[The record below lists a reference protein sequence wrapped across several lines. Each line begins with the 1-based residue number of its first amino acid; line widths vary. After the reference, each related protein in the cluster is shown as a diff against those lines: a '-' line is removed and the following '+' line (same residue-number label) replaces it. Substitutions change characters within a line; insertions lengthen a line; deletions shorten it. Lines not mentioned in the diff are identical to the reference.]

1 LTREQKQKI
10 ACTLR
15 QEGWTQDR
23 IAQMLGIGQTTA
35 SRWLGECSQTGKP
48 TQPSEIRGKD
58 GRAYPPTRAPKSA
71 KPQTEKTDTA
81 EHGSTSPTPPGNSI
95 DTGIDAELAEGMQHQ
110 GAVPGWSITPDG
122 PSSEDV
128 SVEPEATDFPNAS
141 SPGNSSTL
149 GAVSETAASPMG
161 SLPAP

>member
-1 LTREQKQKI
+1 MT
-10 ACTLR
+10 C
-15 QEGWTQDR
+15 DF
-23 IAQMLGIGQTTA
+23 TTKFGGM
-35 SRWLGECSQTGKP
+35 W
-48 TQPSEIRGKD
+48 
-58 GRAYPPTRAPKSA
+58 A
-71 KPQTEKTDTA
+71 K
-81 EHGSTSPTPPGNSI
+81 HGSTSPTPSGNSI